1 MLPARR
7 MDAVLKQYCISAY
20 RYVPTVHASPLVYI
34 RPLYFVYVRVWFSY
48 RRQTYRHTGRETRPT
63 DRETDTDTERERET
77 ERAK

>member
-34 RPLYFVYVRVWFSY
+34 RPLYYVYVRVWFSY
-48 RRQTYRHTGRETRPT
+48 RRQTYRHTGRETIPT
-63 DRETDTDTERERET
+63 DIETDTDTAREIET